1 MLHHYLLLLL
11 DNYDDDKLRNGS
23 DGRVMGIGIRKW
35 MVGESWVKRWRRYIR
50 VDDTIL
56 DRFRDFETKL

>member
-23 DGRVMGIGIRKW
+23 DGRVMGIGIRKR